1 MDYKWRFINFYKFT
15 AKISKDFSLARYKS
29 FLLKINNLNRKE
41 LKGIV
46 IRSTGS
52 WFTVREQEGG
62 IYDCKLKGTFRLKG
76 IKTTS
81 PVAVGDKVD
90 FYIPHGQGA
99 GLITEITPRFNH
111 IIRKSTNLSKV
122 SHIIAANIDLALLI
136 VSLKEPLTSPGFIDR
151 FLVTSEAYHIPAAI
165 VFNKIDIYHGHL
177 LQKLDEIADIYEN
190 AGYKTF
196 RVSALSGENVGQV
209 ADEIRDKINLF
220 SGISGVGKS
229 ALINALEPGLKLKT
243 GNISDYHQKGK
254 HTTTFPEMHPL
265 SFGGFIIDTPG
276 IREFGLVEF
285 RKDEIA
291 ERFPEMRELMHK
303 CQFNNCTHIHEPNC
317 AVKAALEEG
326 KFPITRYRSYLK
338 IVNDDYLEKE
348 LWEWE

>member
-1 MDYKWRFINFYKFT
+1 M
-15 AKISKDFSLARYKS
+15 
-29 FLLKINNLNRKE
+29 
-41 LKGIV
+41 KGIV

-62 IYDCKLKGTFRLKG
+62 IYECKLKGSFRLKG

-99 GLITEITPRFNH
+99 GLITEIAPRFNH

-165 VFNKIDIYHGHL
+165 VFNKIDIYDSHL
-177 LQKLDEIADIYEN
+177 LQKLDEIAAIYEN

-196 RVSALSGENVGQV
+196 RVSALSGENVGEV
-209 ADEIRDKINLF
+209 ANEIRDKINLF

-229 ALINALEPGLKLKT
+229 ALINAIEPGLKLKT

-285 RKDEIA
+285 RKEEIA
-291 ERFPEMRELMHK
+291 ERFPEMRNLMHK

-317 AVKAALEEG
+317 AVKAALENGE
-326 KFPITRYRSYLK
+326 FPITRYRSYLK